1 MGGAHLHHHDL
12 PEKELTGEDQTDRYR
27 ATVRVTLIG
36 AVLDLVL
43 GVAKILVGVISHS
56 QALIAD
62 GVHSLSD
69 LGTDFVVLYAAK
81 HSHSEA
87 DEEHPYG
94 HGRIET
100 VATVILGTALIAVA
114 IGIGYD
120 SIQRLFHP
128 DELAQPGLLAL
139 IVAGVSVVSK
149 EAIYHYTMRVAK
161 RVRSNMLKAN
171 AWHSRSDAISS
182 VVVMIGVGGTMA
194 GLHYLDAIAAVAV
207 SLMIIKIGWDLA
219 WHSLRELVDTGLEA
233 ERVEV
238 IRQVIQSVDGV
249 HELHMLRTRRM
260 GADALADVHIIVD
273 PKISVSE
280 GHYISESV
288 RTQLIKQVE
297 EVNDVLVHIDPEDDE
312 KMAPSMGLPSRSE
325 IKAALEVCWKGMPEA
340 EQIQRITLHY
350 LDGKIWIELALPL
363 ARLTDAAHAEE
374 RTKALKQAVT
384 LDYVQNVEVHYL

>member
-1 MGGAHLHHHDL
+1 
-12 PEKELTGEDQTDRYR
+12 YR
-27 ATVRVTLIG
+27 ATVKVTLIG

-43 GVAKILVGVISHS
+43 GVAKIVVGVISHS

-69 LGTDFVVLYAAK
+69 LGTDIVVLYAAK
-81 HSHSEA
+81 HSHREA
-87 DEEHPYG
+87 DEDHPYG

-120 SIQRLFHP
+120 SVQRLFHP
-128 DELAQPGLLAL
+128 DELLQPGMLAL

-161 RVRSNMLKAN
+161 RLRSNMLKAN

-194 GLHYLDAIAAVAV
+194 GLPYLDAIAAVLV
-207 SLMIIKIGWDLA
+207 SLMIIKIGWELA
-219 WHSLRELVDTGLEA
+219 WHSVQELVDTGLDA
-233 ERVEV
+233 DRVEAS
-238 IRQVIQSVDGV
+238 REVIQTVDGV

-260 GADALADVHIIVD
+260 GADALVDVHIIVD

-280 GHYISESV
+280 GHYISETV
-288 RTQLIKQVE
+288 RSQLIKQVE
-297 EVNDVLVHIDPEDDE
+297 EVQDVLVHIDPEDDE

-325 IKAALEVCWKGMPEA
+325 IKAALEACWKELPEA

-350 LDGKIWIELALPL
+350 LDGKIWVEVVLPL
-363 ARLTDAAHAEE
+363 AVVTDAVHTDE